1 VRVYYGAVF
10 GIKTKFLYPEA
21 AFVPGE
27 INVNLN
33 PLESFK
39 AAQKQGWA
47 HFAPLETYTTPPA
60 ARLVKRSG
68 IRTGDR
74 VLDVACGTGVVAT
87 TAARLGARVTGL
99 DLTPE
104 LLERARENA
113 RIAAVEIEWHEGDVE
128 NLPFDDAV
136 FDVVIS
142 QYGHIFAPRPDVALA
157 EMLRVLKHGG
167 TIAFSTWPPELF
179 VGSMFALVASY
190 MPPPPPGVSPPTQW
204 GDPTIVRERLGTAV
218 NDILF
223 DRATM
228 LVPALSPEHFRSF
241 TERTAGP
248 MVKLVESLAVSDPSK
263 LAAFRRKYDAI
274 VAEYFEENVV
284 RQDYLITRAKKI

>member
-1 VRVYYGAVF
+1 
-10 GIKTKFLYPEA
+10 LYPEP
-21 AFVPGE
+21 AFIPGD
-27 INVNLN
+27 IDVN

-104 LLERARENA
+104 LLERARENSRTA
-113 RIAAVEIEWHEGDVE
+113 GVEIEWHEGDVE
-128 NLPFDDAV
+128 KLPFDDAV

-179 VGSMFALVASY
+179 VGRAFALVASY

-204 GDPTIVRERLGTAV
+204 GDPTVVRERLGTAV

-228 LVPALSPEHFRSF
+228 LVPALSPQHLRSF

-263 LAAFRRKYDAI
+263 LVTFRREYDAL
-274 VAEYFEENVV
+274 VAEYFEENMV
-284 RQDYLITRAKKI
+284 RQDYLITLAKKI